1 MAMKD
6 QIETEVNQYLADN
19 NMSTSFQRLLYAG
32 SSMRTRHNLVLVFTE
47 VGLITFSFSIV
58 SKSETQMFFLPKEK
72 IRAIRLDKKRFVHKL
87 SMEAENEEGDVERAQ
102 YFVSKRVFG
111 RAWHKETL
119 QFLFDKNIFSSLKN

>member
-6 QIETEVNQYLADN
+6 QIETEVDQYLADN
-19 NMSTSFQRLLYAG
+19 GMSTNYHRLMYAG
-32 SSMRTRHNLVLVFTE
+32 PSMRTRHSLVLVFTE

-58 SKSETQMFFLPKEK
+58 SKSETQMFFLPKDK

-87 SMEAENEEGDVERAQ
+87 SMEAENEEGQIERAQ

-111 RAWHKETL
+111 RPWHCETL
-119 QFLFDKNIFSSLKN
+119 QYLFDKKIFSTLS

>member
-19 NMSTSFQRLLYAG
+19 GMSTSFQRLMYAG
-32 SSMRTRHNLVLVFTE
+32 PSMRTRHSLVLVFTE

-58 SKSETQMFFLPKEK
+58 SKSETQMYFLPKDK

-87 SMEAENEEGDVERAQ
+87 AMEAENEEGQVERAQ

-111 RAWHKETL
+111 RPWHTETL
-119 QFLFDKNIFSSLKN
+119 SYLFEKKIFSPL

>member
-6 QIETEVNQYLADN
+6 QIETEVNTYLEDN

-32 SSMRTRHNLVLVFTE
+32 PSMRTRHNLVLVFTE